1 VDVTHLA
8 LTLAEEVV
16 YGVACVV
23 LSCLPEIAHPKK
35 FLSLSRSSITTSMEM
50 PFWFCCR
57 VRTVTPHRLLH
68 NSIHQPHAVVN
79 RD

>member
-1 VDVTHLA
+1 VDVTHLD

-23 LSCLPEIAHPKK
+23 LPSG
-35 FLSLSRSSITTSMEM
+35 
-50 PFWFCCR
+50 
-57 VRTVTPHRLLH
+57 VRKVTPHRSLH
-68 NSIHQPHAVVN
+68 NSIHQPDSVAN